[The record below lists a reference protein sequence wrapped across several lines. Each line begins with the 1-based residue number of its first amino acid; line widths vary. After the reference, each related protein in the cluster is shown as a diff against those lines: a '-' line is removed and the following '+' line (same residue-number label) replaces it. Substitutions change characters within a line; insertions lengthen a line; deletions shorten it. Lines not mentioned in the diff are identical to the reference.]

1 MTLQTNIDSFQDMDP
16 GYLPPHLCMMELA
29 YWIDKSAKARVH
41 QYDHPWAHWIQSGN
55 KWNNMSLLP
64 ESQIQGYNPVA
75 LRTDI
80 SGHGCAYCDDCDQC
94 HNAQDALALHGQYAC
109 PDHNQRKYDP
119 QLLCKAC
126 KRRGHLAAKCD
137 MLAQALLLTKSI

>member
-64 ESQIQGYNPVA
+64 ESQIQGYSPVA
-75 LRTDI
+75 LCTDI
-80 SGHGCAYCDDCDQC
+80 SGRGCAYPEDCGQC
-94 HNAQDALALHGQYAC
+94 QPTQDALAHIDDTLALTVTNRNMIHSYFARHVRDVVIWRLHVICWHRLYSLQ
-109 PDHNQRKYDP
+109 
-119 QLLCKAC
+119 
-126 KRRGHLAAKCD
+126 
-137 MLAQALLLTKSI
+137 SI